1 MEENE
6 LNTDPFHPAEEPQTE
21 TAESWQT
28 LPPARAW
35 LGLFV
40 FGFALLIFYIYHSHH
55 TTKAIRTKRD
65 LSAELKELHAEKI
78 SLESSVTNASKR
90 SEVVKKVAPTGLK
103 DLTTPPIKIERNHER
118 D

>member
-1 MEENE
+1 M
-6 LNTDPFHPAEEPQTE
+6 
-21 TAESWQT
+21 
-28 LPPARAW
+28 PPTRAW
-35 LGLFV
+35 LGLLV
-40 FGFALLIFYIYHSHH
+40 FGFALLLFYIYHSHH

-65 LSAELKELHAEKI
+65 LSAQLKELHAEKI

-103 DLTTPPIKIERNHER
+103 DLTTPPIKLQRDRER